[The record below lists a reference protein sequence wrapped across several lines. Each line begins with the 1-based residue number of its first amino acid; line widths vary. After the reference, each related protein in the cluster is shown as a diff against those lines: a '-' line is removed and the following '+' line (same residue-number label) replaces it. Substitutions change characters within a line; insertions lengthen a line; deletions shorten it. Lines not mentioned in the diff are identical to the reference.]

1 MRIHKPTPVVASA
14 AGADKVKRRSVL
26 IGGGAL
32 ALAGIGTWAARPEE
46 MGAMHDGYFNGLAAA
61 LKRAGLGKPVLVV
74 DRRRLEANIAAIR
87 RSTDAAKLPL
97 RVVAKSLP
105 APQLLDTILRGMG
118 SQRLMVFS
126 ADMLRQLLP
135 LHPQADYL
143 GGKPLPV
150 SEFLRV
156 VSDPRADPGPR
167 MQWLIDTP
175 QRLSQYAE
183 AAKARGMALRVN
195 LEIDVGLHRGGFAD
209 GAALAE
215 ALGLARAAGIEV
227 TGLMGYEP
235 HVPKMP
241 DADAAWADAQG
252 AYAKAIA
259 VLKAAGHDPA
269 RLTLNSAGSPT
280 FRRHC
285 QGTVANEVSVGSAFV
300 KPGDFDYDDLA
311 DLTPAAFIAT
321 PVLKASADQPLPGIE
336 ALSGAMHW
344 WDRNTTRGF
353 FIHGGH
359 WLAKPV
365 SPAGLQ
371 YSRLM
376 GRSSNQ
382 ELLTGSPRIDLKPD
396 DTVFLRPDQSEAL
409 FLQFGD
415 IAVYDGR
422 EIAELWPTLPVS
434 A

>member
-1 MRIHKPTPVVASA
+1 M
-14 AGADKVKRRSVL
+14 KRRTVL

-32 ALAGIGTWAARPEE
+32 ALAGVGTWALRPEE
-46 MGAMHDGYFNGLAAA
+46 RGAMHNPYFNGLAAA
-61 LKRAGLGKPVLVV
+61 LKRAGLNRPTLVI
-74 DRRRLEANIAAIR
+74 DRVRLTANIAAIR
-87 RSTDAAKLPL
+87 KSVDAAKLPL

-105 APQLLDTILRGMG
+105 VPGLLDAILTGMG
-118 SQRLMVFS
+118 TQRLMVFS
-126 ADMLRQLLP
+126 AEMLRQLMP

-150 SEFLRV
+150 SEFVRIS
-156 VSDPRADPGPR
+156 SDAATDPGPR

-175 QRLSQYAE
+175 QRLAHYAE
-183 AAKARGMALRVN
+183 AAKARGIALRVN

-209 GAALAE
+209 PQALAE
-215 ALGLARAAGIEV
+215 TVAAAKAAGVEIA
-227 TGLMGYEP
+227 GLMGYDP

-241 DADAAWADAQG
+241 SPDSAYADAQG

-259 VLKAAGHDPA
+259 VLAGTGLDPA
-269 RLTLNSAGSPT
+269 SLTLNGAGSPT

-285 QGTVANEVSVGSAFV
+285 AGTVANEVSVGSAFV

-311 DLTPAAFIAT
+311 DLAPASFIAT
-321 PVLKASADQPLPGIE
+321 PVIKASTDQPLPGVE
-336 ALSGAMHW
+336 AFSSAMHW

-365 SPAGLQ
+365 SPGGLE
-371 YSRLM
+371 YSKLF

-382 ELLTGSPRIDLKPD
+382 ELLTGSPRITLKPD
-396 DTVFLRPDQSEAL
+396 DTIFLRPDQSEAL

-415 IAVYDGR
+415 IAVFDGG
-422 EIAELWPTLPVS
+422 EIAETWPTLSVS

>member
-1 MRIHKPTPVVASA
+1 M
-14 AGADKVKRRSVL
+14 KRRTVL

-32 ALAGIGTWAARPEE
+32 ALAGIGTLAMRPEE
-46 MGAMHDGYFNGLAAA
+46 TGAMHDPYFNGLAAA
-61 LKRAGLGKPVLVV
+61 LKRAGLNRPTLVI
-74 DRRRLEANIAAIR
+74 DRTRLAANIAAVR
-87 RSTDAAKLPL
+87 KSVDAAKLPL

-105 APQLLDTILRGMG
+105 APGLLSAILTGMG
-118 SQRLMVFS
+118 TQRLMVFS
-126 ADMLRQLLP
+126 AEMLRQLMP

-150 SEFLRV
+150 SEFIRIS
-156 VSDPRADPGPR
+156 SDAASDPGPR

-175 QRLSQYAE
+175 QRLREYAE
-183 AAKARGMALRVN
+183 AAKARGITLRAS

-209 GAALAE
+209 PQALAE
-215 ALGLARAAGIEV
+215 AVTFAKAAGVEIA
-227 TGLMGYEP
+227 GLMGYDP

-241 DADAAWADAQG
+241 SPDSAWADAQG
-252 AYAKAIA
+252 AYTKAIE
-259 VLKAAGHDPA
+259 VLKGARFDPA
-269 RLTLNSAGSPT
+269 KLTLNGAGSPT

-285 QGTVANEVSVGSAFV
+285 KGTVANEVSVGSAFV
-300 KPGDFDYDDLA
+300 KPGDFDYE
-311 DLTPAAFIAT
+311 DLTDMAPAAFIAT
-321 PVLKASADQPLPGIE
+321 PVIKANPDQPLPGVE
-336 ALSGAMHW
+336 AFSGAMHW

-365 SPAGLQ
+365 SPQGLE
-371 YSRLM
+371 YSKLF

-382 ELLTGSPRIDLKPD
+382 ELLTGSNRISLKPD

-415 IAVYDGR
+415 IAVFDGG
-422 EIAELWPTLPVS
+422 EIADLWPTLSVS

>member
-1 MRIHKPTPVVASA
+1 M
-14 AGADKVKRRSVL
+14 KRRTVL

-32 ALAGIGTWAARPEE
+32 ALAGIGTLAMRPEE
-46 MGAMHDGYFNGLAAA
+46 RGAMHDPYFNGLAAA
-61 LKRAGLGKPVLVV
+61 LKRAGLNRPTLVI
-74 DRRRLEANIAAIR
+74 DRARLTANIAAVR
-87 RSTDAAKLPL
+87 KSVDAAKLPL

-105 APQLLDTILRGMG
+105 APGLLSAILTGMG
-118 SQRLMVFS
+118 MQRLMVFS
-126 ADMLRQLLP
+126 AEMLRQLMP

-150 SEFLRV
+150 SEFIRIS
-156 VSDPRADPGPR
+156 SDAASNPGPR

-175 QRLSQYAE
+175 QRLREYAE
-183 AAKARGMALRVN
+183 AAKARGITLRAS

-209 GAALAE
+209 PQALAE
-215 ALGLARAAGIEV
+215 AVTFAKAAGVEIA
-227 TGLMGYEP
+227 GLMGYDP

-241 DADAAWADAQG
+241 SPDSAWADAQG
-252 AYAKAIA
+252 AYTKAIE
-259 VLKAAGHDPA
+259 VLKGARFDPA
-269 RLTLNSAGSPT
+269 KLTLNGAGSPT

-285 QGTVANEVSVGSAFV
+285 KGTVANEVSVGSAFV
-300 KPGDFDYDDLA
+300 KPGDFDYEDLTDLA
-311 DLTPAAFIAT
+311 PAAFIAT
-321 PVLKASADQPLPGIE
+321 PVIKANTDQPLPGVE
-336 ALSGAMHW
+336 AFSGAMHW

-365 SPAGLQ
+365 SPQGLE
-371 YSRLM
+371 YSKLF

-382 ELLTGSPRIDLKPD
+382 ELLTGSNRISLKPD
-396 DTVFLRPDQSEAL
+396 DTVFLHPDQSEAL

-415 IAVYDGR
+415 IAVFDGG
-422 EIAELWPTLPVS
+422 EIADLWPTLSVS

>member
-1 MRIHKPTPVVASA
+1 M
-14 AGADKVKRRSVL
+14 KRRTVL

-32 ALAGIGTWAARPEE
+32 ALAGIGGLALRPEE
-46 MGAMHDGYFNGLAAA
+46 RGGMHDAYFGGLAAA
-61 LKRAGLGKPVLVV
+61 LKRAGLNRPVLVI
-74 DRRRLEANIAAIR
+74 DRQRLAANTTAVR
-87 RSTDAAKLPL
+87 GSTDAARLPL

-105 APQLLDTILRGMG
+105 SPQLLGAIMAGMG
-118 SQRLMVFS
+118 TNRLMVFS
-126 ADMLRQLLP
+126 AEMLRQLIP
-135 LHPQADYL
+135 LHPQADFL

-156 VSDPRADPGPR
+156 VSDAALDPGPR

-175 QRLSQYAE
+175 ERLKQYAE
-183 AAKARGMALRVN
+183 AAKARGVALRVS

-209 GAALAE
+209 PAALAE
-215 ALGLARAAGIEV
+215 AVRAAKAADVELA
-227 TGLMGYEP
+227 GLMGYDP

-241 DADAAWADAQG
+241 SPDSAWADAQE
-252 AYAKAIA
+252 AYARALA
-259 VLKAAGHDPA
+259 VLKAEGLDPA
-269 RLTLNSAGSPT
+269 ALTLNSAGSPT

-300 KPGDFDYDDLA
+300 KPGDFDYEDLP
-311 DLTPAAFIAT
+311 DLQPAAFIAT
-321 PVLKASADQPLPGIE
+321 PVIKASKDQALPGIE
-336 ALSGAMHW
+336 AFSGAMHW

-365 SPAGLQ
+365 SPPGLD
-371 YSRLM
+371 YSKLF

-382 ELLTGSPRIDLKPD
+382 ELLTGSNRIDLKPD

-415 IAVYDGR
+415 IAVYDGG
-422 EIAELWPTLPVS
+422 EIAERWPTLPVS

>member
-1 MRIHKPTPVVASA
+1 M
-14 AGADKVKRRSVL
+14 KRRTVL

-32 ALAGIGTWAARPEE
+32 ALAGLGTWALRPKE
-46 MGAMHDGYFNGLAAA
+46 MGGMHDPYFNRLAAA
-61 LKRAGLGKPVLVV
+61 LKRAGLNRPVLVI
-74 DRRRLEANIAAIR
+74 DRTRLDANVAAIR
-87 RSTDAAKLPL
+87 KSTAAAGLPL

-105 APQLLDTILRGMG
+105 SPRLLEAVMQGMG
-118 SQRLMVFS
+118 TRRLMVFS
-126 ADMLRQLLP
+126 AEMLRQLIP
-135 LHPQADYL
+135 LYPDADYL

-156 VSDPRADPGPR
+156 VSDPATDPGPR

-175 QRLSQYAE
+175 QRLREYAE
-183 AAKARGMALRVN
+183 AAKTRGMALRVN

-215 ALGLARAAGIEV
+215 ALTMAKAAGVEV
-227 TGLMGYEP
+227 AGLMGYEP

-241 DADAAWADAQG
+241 DVDGAWADAQG

-259 VLKAAGHDPA
+259 ALKAAGHDPA

-285 QGTVANEVSVGSAFV
+285 KGTVANEVSVGSAFV
-300 KPGDFDYDDLA
+300 KPGDFDYEDLA
-311 DLTPAAFIAT
+311 DLAPAAFIAT
-321 PVLKASADQPLPGIE
+321 PVIKASADQPLPGIE

-344 WDRNTTRGF
+344 WDRNTQAGF

-365 SPAGLQ
+365 SPPGLE
-371 YSRLM
+371 YSKLF

-382 ELLTGSPRIDLKPD
+382 ELLTGSRKVALKPD

-415 IAVYDGR
+415 IAVYDGG
-422 EIAELWPTLPVS
+422 EIAAMWPTLPIS

>member
-1 MRIHKPTPVVASA
+1 MN
-14 AGADKVKRRSVL
+14 RRTVL
-26 IGGGAL
+26 FGGGAL
-32 ALAGIGTWAARPEE
+32 TLAGIGILAARPGE
-46 MGAMHDGYFNGLAAA
+46 MGGMHNAYFNGLAAA
-61 LKRAGLGKPVLVV
+61 LRRAGLNKPVLVI
-74 DRRRLEANIAAIR
+74 DRQRLDANIKSIR
-87 RSTDAAKLPL
+87 ASVDASDLAL

-105 APQLLDTILRGMG
+105 SPLLLDAVLRGIET
-118 SQRLMVFS
+118 QRLMVFS
-126 ADMLRQLLP
+126 ADMLRQLVP

-156 VSDPRADPGPR
+156 TGDAATDPGPR

-175 QRLSQYAE
+175 QRLKDYAE
-183 AAKARGMALRVN
+183 AAGARGMAIRVS

-209 GAALAE
+209 PGTLSTALAQ
-215 ALGLARAAGIEV
+215 AKAAGIEV
-227 TGLMGYEP
+227 DGLMGYDP
-235 HVPKMP
+235 HIPKMP
-241 DADAAWADAQG
+241 SPDSAWADAQG
-252 AYAKAIA
+252 AYRTAIE
-259 VLKAAGHDPA
+259 VMKTSGLDPSA
-269 RLTLNSAGSPT
+269 MTLNSAGSPT

-285 QGTVANEVSVGSAFV
+285 QGTLAGEVSVGSAFV
-300 KPGDFDYDDLA
+300 KPGDFDYDDLS
-311 DLTPAAFIAT
+311 DLAPAAFIAT
-321 PVLKASADQPLPGIE
+321 PVLKASDDQPLPGLE
-336 ALSGAMHW
+336 PLSSAMHW

-365 SPAGLQ
+365 SPPGLQ
-371 YSRLM
+371 YSKLM

-382 ELLTGSPRIDLKPD
+382 ELLTGSTHVQLKTD

-422 EIAELWPTLPVS
+422 EVVEMWPTLPVS

>member
-1 MRIHKPTPVVASA
+1 M
-14 AGADKVKRRSVL
+14 KRRTVL

-32 ALAGIGTWAARPEE
+32 ALAGLGTWALRPKE
-46 MGAMHDGYFNGLAAA
+46 MGGMHDPYFNRLAAA
-61 LKRAGLGKPVLVV
+61 LKRAGLNRPVLVI
-74 DRRRLEANIAAIR
+74 DRTRLDANVAAICK
-87 RSTDAAKLPL
+87 STAAAGLPL

-105 APQLLDTILRGMG
+105 SPRLLEAVMQGMG
-118 SQRLMVFS
+118 TRRLMVFS
-126 ADMLRQLLP
+126 AEMLRQLIP
-135 LHPQADYL
+135 LYPDADYL

-156 VSDPRADPGPR
+156 VSDPATDPGPR

-175 QRLSQYAE
+175 QRLREYAE

-215 ALGLARAAGIEV
+215 ALTMAKAAGVEV
-227 TGLMGYEP
+227 AGLMGYEP

-241 DADAAWADAQG
+241 DVDGAWADAQG

-259 VLKAAGHDPA
+259 ALKAAGHDPA

-285 QGTVANEVSVGSAFV
+285 KGTVANEVSVGSAFV
-300 KPGDFDYDDLA
+300 KPGDFDYEDLA
-311 DLTPAAFIAT
+311 DLAPAAFIAT

-344 WDRNTTRGF
+344 WDRNTQRGF

-365 SPAGLQ
+365 SPPGLE
-371 YSRLM
+371 YSKLF

-382 ELLTGSPRIDLKPD
+382 ELLTGSRKVALKPD

-415 IAVYDGR
+415 IAVYDGN

>member
-1 MRIHKPTPVVASA
+1 M
-14 AGADKVKRRSVL
+14 KRRTVL

-32 ALAGIGTWAARPEE
+32 TLVGIGGLALRPEE
-46 MGAMHDGYFNGLAAA
+46 RGGMHDAYFGGLAAA
-61 LKRAGLGKPVLVV
+61 LKRAGLNRPVLVI
-74 DRRRLEANIAAIR
+74 DRQRLATNIKAVRSSTEAAR
-87 RSTDAAKLPL
+87 LPL

-105 APQLLDTILRGMG
+105 SPQLLGAIMAGMG
-118 SQRLMVFS
+118 TQRLMVFS
-126 ADMLRQLLP
+126 AEMLRQLIAI
-135 LHPQADYL
+135 HPNADYL

-156 VSDPRADPGPR
+156 VSDAATDPGPR

-175 QRLSQYAE
+175 ERLRQYAE
-183 AAKARGMALRVN
+183 AAKARGIALRVS

-209 GAALAE
+209 PAALAV
-215 ALGLARAAGIEV
+215 AVRQAKAAGVEV
-227 TGLMGYEP
+227 AGLMGYDP
-235 HVPKMP
+235 HVPTMP
-241 DADAAWADAQG
+241 SPDSAWADAQA
-252 AYAKAIA
+252 AYARAIA
-259 VLKAAGHDPA
+259 VLKAEGLNPAG
-269 RLTLNSAGSPT
+269 LTLNSAGSPT

-285 QGTVANEVSVGSAFV
+285 RGTVANEVSVGSAFV
-300 KPGDFDYDDLA
+300 KPGDFDYEDLP
-311 DLTPAAFIAT
+311 DLRPAAFIAT
-321 PVLKASADQPLPGIE
+321 PVIKASKDQALPGVE
-336 ALSGAMHW
+336 AFSGAMHW

-365 SPAGLQ
+365 SPTGLE
-371 YSRLM
+371 YSKLF

-382 ELLTGSPRIDLKPD
+382 ELLTGSNRIDLKPD

-415 IAVYDGR
+415 IAVYDGG
-422 EIAELWPTLPVS
+422 EIAERWPTLPVS